1 VWVTVRSGVMLA
13 RMESVA
19 DSNGGGGGSGR
30 KEEEGMDNEATR
42 NLRQPYGDNDYIKN
56 LDEMKEKEND
66 KTLLV

>member
-1 VWVTVRSGVMLA
+1 MSA

-30 KEEEGMDNEATR
+30 KEEDNEATR